1 MDDESLS
8 KTATVRD
15 AARLGRPNEVGAH
28 RHGILARIATAE
40 LRGYRLS
47 SQRDFAQLMGAGLAV
62 IRLTVQ
68 RIGGRVLGEAPGA
81 GAIAATWRAPAKRF

>member
-1 MDDESLS
+1 MLLDLVAPMKLE
-8 KTATVRD
+8 
-15 AARLGRPNEVGAH
+15 
-28 RHGILARIATAE
+28 RIATGRASPPP
-40 LRGYRLS
+40 RQGYRLS

>member
-1 MDDESLS
+1 
-8 KTATVRD
+8 
-15 AARLGRPNEVGAH
+15 
-28 RHGILARIATAE
+28 
-40 LRGYRLS
+40 
-47 SQRDFAQLMGAGLAV
+47 MGAGLAV